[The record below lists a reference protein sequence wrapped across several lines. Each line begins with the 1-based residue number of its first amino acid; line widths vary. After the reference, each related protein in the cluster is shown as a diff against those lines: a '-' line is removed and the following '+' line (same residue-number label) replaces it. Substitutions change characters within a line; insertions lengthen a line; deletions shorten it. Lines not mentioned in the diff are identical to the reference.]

1 MPFFKIAKEK
11 AIKAKI
17 LKEKINFVRML
28 GNKNIF

>member
-11 AIKAKI
+11 AIKEKI
-17 LKEKINFVRML
+17 LKEKINFVKML

>member
-11 AIKAKI
+11 AIKEKI